1 MFPFFLHVVLLDSRY
16 LFYKKMSANS
26 RHFSIAYSTAMR
38 QLPDNRFC
46 TLPFFMDFSA
56 ILHLQK
62 IALLQKF
69 NDSIKIRK
77 KFIPHFSIIYA
88 R

>member
-1 MFPFFLHVVLLDSRY
+1 MNV
-16 LFYKKMSANS
+16 
-26 RHFSIAYSTAMR
+26 
-38 QLPDNRFC
+38 
-46 TLPFFMDFSA
+46 DFE
-56 ILHLQK
+56 QK